1 MTAHDVIVG
10 LVALQRLGELL
21 YARANSRRLLARG
34 GVEAGAGHYPLV
46 VLLHGAWLIALAVA
60 VPRDAPVDLGF
71 LAVFLALQGGR
82 LWVMKSLGRYWTTRI
97 ITVPGAPLVT
107 AGPYRFLRHP
117 NYWVVAGEIAVL
129 PLVFG
134 AWEISLGFS
143 VANAAMLL
151 YRIRV
156 EDAALSTNRI
166 A

>member
-10 LVALQRLGELL
+10 LVALQRLGELV

-34 GVEAGAGHYPLV
+34 GVEAGAGHYPFL
-46 VLLHGAWLIALAVA
+46 VLLRGAWLIALAVA
-60 VPRDAPVDLGF
+60 VPRDAPVNVAL

-97 ITVPGAPLVT
+97 ITVPGAPVVT
-107 AGPYRFLRHP
+107 GGPYRFLRHP

-134 AWEISLGFS
+134 AWEIAALFSL
-143 VANAAMLL
+143 ANLALL
-151 YRIRV
+151 RHRIRV
-156 EDAALSTNRI
+156 EDQALAARHRE
-166 A
+166 